1 MNYSTIKKAALAVT
15 LVAAMGYA
23 DVAKA
28 QEPAKV
34 FGGRSQYR
42 TWSLGLNAGALSPVT
57 LLGGSRDQSHPEI
70 DLGYGAYLK
79 KQFSP
84 AFSMQLDFLKGKLSA
99 TNENA
104 PDIFGNRPD
113 GQEWTAGQAFESDL
127 NWQTGLT
134 GTAQLGTIDFL
145 RRENA

>member
-23 DVAKA
+23 DVANA

-42 TWSLGLNAGALSPVT
+42 TWSIGLNAGALTPQT
-57 LLGGSRDQSHPEI
+57 LLGKRDQSKAEI

-84 AFSMQLDFLKGKLSA
+84 AFSMQLDFLKGKLSG
-99 TNENA
+99 TNDESVDLFDN
-104 PDIFGNRPD
+104 GTY
-113 GQEWTAGQAFESDL
+113 TAGQAFESDL
-127 NWQTGLT
+127 TWQTGLT
-134 GTAQLGTIDFL
+134 GTAQLGAIDFL
-145 RRENA
+145 RRENAVG